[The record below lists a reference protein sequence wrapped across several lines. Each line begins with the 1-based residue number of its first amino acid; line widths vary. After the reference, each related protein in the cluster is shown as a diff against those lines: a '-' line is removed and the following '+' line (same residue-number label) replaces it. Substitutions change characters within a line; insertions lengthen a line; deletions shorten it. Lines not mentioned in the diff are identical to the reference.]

1 MNVEILSAL
10 CAFAFVSSITPGPN
24 NLMLMAS
31 GANHGVWRTLP
42 HFLGVVLGFMVMIML
57 MGNGL
62 VQVFEVWPLSYE
74 ILKICS
80 IAYLVYLAWKIA
92 TSQPPS
98 GEVSGT
104 PLNLLQAALFQWVNP
119 KAWTMTLSVLTVYAP
134 SQGFVAV
141 ALVALVCG
149 LVNMPSVFVWVVLG
163 SKLQNLLDSPIK
175 LRVFNYGMAL
185 LLLASLY
192 PVVFASPAGVAH
204 RHGAA
209 VPGDVIISLA
219 FYD

>member
-192 PVVFASPAGVAH
+192 PVVFASPA
-204 RHGAA
+204 
-209 VPGDVIISLA
+209 
-219 FYD
+219 